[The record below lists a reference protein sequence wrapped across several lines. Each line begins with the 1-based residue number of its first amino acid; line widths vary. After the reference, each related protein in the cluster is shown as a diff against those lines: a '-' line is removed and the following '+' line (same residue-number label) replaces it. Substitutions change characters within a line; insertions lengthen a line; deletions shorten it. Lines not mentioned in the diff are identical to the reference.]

1 LEERVSTLLGVWE
14 NWSLFPSSYLRG
26 LEAFFSMSETDSIA
40 IREQS
45 MSAAEYSKDD
55 AESIK
60 RKAKLLGIAVTDAFT
75 VGEVQARVDYVERF
89 SKAKNMKG
97 KEEEEFS
104 ITVSAGA
111 RERGGDERDRERGAG
126 AKGKWSEDFGSGHG
140 DDDVDGIPMSMIGRT
155 DTYSP
160 RYNQGGVSAFRA
172 GAVLPGDVDIDGEE
186 YDDVDGVPFDAPQAP
201 GFSHINSHSHSTGA
215 YDDDDVDGVPLDLDP
230 PVPASYQDGKRRRSP
245 DDQKRGEKGREKGKR
260 AKGSGGKYASD
271 SDSDGEGDG
280 PGRIDFL

>member
-26 LEAFFSMSETDSIA
+26 LEAFFSLSETDSIA
-40 IREQS
+40 IRDQS
-45 MSAAEYSKDD
+45 MSTAEYSKDD

-60 RKAKLLGIAVTDAFT
+60 RKAKLLGVAVTDAFT

-111 RERGGDERDRERGAG
+111 RERGGDERDRAG
-126 AKGKWSEDFGSGHG
+126 AKGKWSEDFGAGDG

-160 RYNQGGVSAFRA
+160 RYNQGSVSAFRA

-186 YDDVDGVPFDAPQAP
+186 YDDVDGVPFDALQAP
-201 GFSHINSHSHSTGA
+201 GFSHINSNSHSHSTGA

-230 PVPASYQDGKRRRSP
+230 PVPAYYQDGKRRRSP